1 MATMS
6 IRSRK
11 TNQRVDSCAQM
22 QTHEGDDDGDGD
34 GDEDGGGAIICQ
46 ERFWFQKGRTWDVRT
61 EGRKRA
67 EK

>member
-22 QTHEGDDDGDGD
+22 QTHDGDDDGDD
-34 GDEDGGGAIICQ
+34 DDDYDLIPFRPGG
-46 ERFWFQKGRTWDVRT
+46 
-61 EGRKRA
+61 
-67 EK
+67 